1 MGMGGYWVGTGYGYP
16 VQDSGTKYEE
26 LALTFD
32 FLLWKLG
39 SSELGNMDFYTFC
52 MDTTMVDKNRT

>member
-1 MGMGGYWVGTGYGYP
+1 MLVLC
-16 VQDSGTKYEE
+16 STKYEE

-52 MDTTMVDKNRT
+52 MDTTMVDKN